1 MLTPMDIQNKDF
13 KRATIRG
20 YKEDEVEEFLDRV
33 AADYD
38 RLYRENDKL
47 KEQASLNE
55 KEIAQFRRLEKNLQD
70 TLMVAQKTAEE
81 VISSAKKNAEEVKIN
96 TQKECQNMREQAQ
109 IDARRHMD
117 EANNKLRNINAEYEH
132 ILREKNAFLVKIRAA
147 LETELAVT
155 VQLLNSMPSPKEPAP
170 TISQI
175 HSQVSDLKSDLK
187 TDLEPVS
194 EDTKKIDPEA
204 IIKSAAETRSNV
216 DSALSDVR
224 INPITSN
231 MPTTKI
237 SIDK

>member
-20 YKEDEVEEFLDRV
+20 YKEDDVEEFLDRV
-33 AADYD
+33 AADYE

-47 KEQASLNE
+47 KEQASMNE

-81 VISSAKKNAEEVKIN
+81 VISSAKKNAEEMKIN

-117 EANNKLRNINAEYEH
+117 EANNNLRNINAEYDH

-155 VQLLNSMPSPKEPAP
+155 VQLLNSMPSPKEPVP
-170 TISQI
+170 TVSKV
-175 HSQVSDLKSDLK
+175 HSQVSDLTDLK
-187 TDLEPVS
+187 TELEPAS
-194 EDTKKIDPEA
+194 ETPKKIDPEA
-204 IIKSAAETRSNV
+204 IIRSAAETRSNV

-224 INPITSN
+224 VNPITSN
-231 MPTTKI
+231 MPTKKI

>member
-20 YKEDEVEEFLDRV
+20 YREDEVEEFLDRV
-33 AADYD
+33 AADYE
-38 RLYRENDKL
+38 RLYRENEKL
-47 KEQASLNE
+47 KEQANLNE

-81 VISSAKKNAEEVKIN
+81 VISSAKKNAEEMKKN
-96 TQKECQNMREQAQ
+96 ALNECQNIREQAQ
-109 IDARRHMD
+109 IDARRHMN
-117 EANNKLRNINAEYEH
+117 EANNKLRNINAEYDQ

-155 VQLLNSMPSPKEPAP
+155 VQLLNSTPSPKEIIP
-170 TISQI
+170 TTS
-175 HSQVSDLKSDLK
+175 SATSNTTNTVPDP
-187 TDLEPVS
+187 EPN
-194 EDTKKIDPEA
+194 EPITKVDPEA

-216 DSALSDVR
+216 DSALSTIP
-224 INPITSN
+224 INPVTSE
-231 MPTTKI
+231 MSMTKI

>member
-33 AADYD
+33 AADYE

-47 KEQASLNE
+47 KEQASMNE

-117 EANNKLRNINAEYEH
+117 EANNNLRNINAEYDH

-155 VQLLNSMPSPKEPAP
+155 VQLLNSMPSPKEPVP
-170 TISQI
+170 TVSKV
-175 HSQVSDLKSDLK
+175 HSQVSDLTDLK
-187 TDLEPVS
+187 TELEPTS
-194 EDTKKIDPEA
+194 ETPKKIDPEA
-204 IIKSAAETRSNV
+204 IIRSAAETRSNV

-224 INPITSN
+224 VNTITSN
-231 MPTTKI
+231 MPTKKI

>member
-20 YKEDEVEEFLDRV
+20 YREDEVEEFLDRV
-33 AADYD
+33 AADYE
-38 RLYRENDKL
+38 RLYRENEKL
-47 KEQASLNE
+47 KEQANLNE

-81 VISSAKKNAEEVKIN
+81 VISSAKKNAEEMKKN
-96 TQKECQNMREQAQ
+96 ALNECQNIREQAQ
-109 IDARRHMD
+109 IDARRHMN
-117 EANNKLRNINAEYEH
+117 EANNKLRNINAEYDQ

-155 VQLLNSMPSPKEPAP
+155 VQLLNSTPSPKEIIP
-170 TISQI
+170 TTS
-175 HSQVSDLKSDLK
+175 SANSNTTNTVPDP
-187 TDLEPVS
+187 EPN
-194 EDTKKIDPEA
+194 EPITKVDPEA

-216 DSALSDVR
+216 DSALSTIP
-224 INPITSN
+224 INPVTSE
-231 MPTTKI
+231 MPITKI

>member
-20 YKEDEVEEFLDRV
+20 YREDEVEEFLDRV
-33 AADYD
+33 AADYE
-38 RLYRENDKL
+38 RLYRENEKL
-47 KEQASLNE
+47 KEQANLNE

-81 VISSAKKNAEEVKIN
+81 VISSAKKNAEEMKKN
-96 TQKECQNMREQAQ
+96 ALNECQNIREQAQ
-109 IDARRHMD
+109 IDARRHMN
-117 EANNKLRNINAEYEH
+117 EANNKLRNINAEYDQ

-155 VQLLNSMPSPKEPAP
+155 VQLLNSTPSPKEIIP
-170 TISQI
+170 TTS
-175 HSQVSDLKSDLK
+175 SANSNTTNTVPDP
-187 TDLEPVS
+187 EPN
-194 EDTKKIDPEA
+194 EPITKVDPEA

-216 DSALSDVR
+216 DSALSTIP
-224 INPITSN
+224 INPVTSE
-231 MPTTKI
+231 MSMTKI